1 MRRVFNKVTTKGWS
15 GGGFQASLASDAK
28 EMRGGAGVSGG
39 RGAERVGQAEV
50 RGRRLKIEFSA
61 RISTKIEQPR

>member
-28 EMRGGAGVSGG
+28 EMRGGAGGERGEGSGKGGAG
-39 RGAERVGQAEV
+39 RGERPEV
-50 RGRRLKIEFSA
+50 KN
-61 RISTKIEQPR
+61 RILCPNLD